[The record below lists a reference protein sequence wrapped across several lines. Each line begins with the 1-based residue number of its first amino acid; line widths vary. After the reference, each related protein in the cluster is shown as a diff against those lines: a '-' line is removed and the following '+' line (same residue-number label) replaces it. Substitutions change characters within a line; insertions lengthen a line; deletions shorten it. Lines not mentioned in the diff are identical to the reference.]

1 MKINNIGLR
10 AINAY
15 NPTQSVKKTQNN
27 SASFAD
33 KIEISSAAKEMQVTS
48 AYSTERAEKVNRE
61 KRINESD
68 RVQSN
73 SKMRRIL
80 FVASL
85 MDLWSFYTF
94 SLLYQ

>member
-48 AYSTERAEKVNRE
+48 AYSTERAEKVNRLKSE
-61 KRINESD
+61 IDNGSYKVDAR
-68 RVQSN
+68 
-73 SKMRRIL
+73 K
-80 FVASL
+80 VAQDML
-85 MDLWSFYTF
+85 NY
-94 SLLYQ
+94 YRG